1 MGVSAEDFNSRKQF
15 ALGGRERGKDNDQ
28 RTKGKLPNGKLA
40 GDCNLLDREHPA
52 GCHQLRFKSPQV
64 YGTSNI
70 AVRLVW
76 SRCRSAGT
84 FRIDAG
90 FYSRDAAPEFLTSSP
105 KSEQN
110 QLLFGQCAN
119 TCPDHR

>member
-1 MGVSAEDFNSRKQF
+1 MGMSAEDFNSRKNF
-15 ALGGRERGKDNDQ
+15 SLGSRARGKDNN
-28 RTKGKLPNGKLA
+28 RCTKRKLPNGKLA
-40 GDCNLLDREHPA
+40 GSCNLLDQEHPA

-76 SRCRSAGT
+76 SPDRGAGT

-90 FYSRDAAPEFLTSSP
+90 FESRDAAPESLHKF
-105 KSEQN
+105 SEQPERKSKR
-110 QLLFGQCAN
+110 LLC
-119 TCPDHR
+119 D